1 MYITEKNLFLA
12 LDKLEI
18 LSQDYDDNSYT
29 FDLAILLALR
39 AASSSEYTE
48 AKTILTQL
56 MTSTARGLIFN

>member
-1 MYITEKNLFLA
+1 MYIAEKNLFLA

-39 AASSSEYTE
+39 AASSSEYSE
-48 AKTILTQL
+48 AKTILT
-56 MTSTARGLIFN
+56 